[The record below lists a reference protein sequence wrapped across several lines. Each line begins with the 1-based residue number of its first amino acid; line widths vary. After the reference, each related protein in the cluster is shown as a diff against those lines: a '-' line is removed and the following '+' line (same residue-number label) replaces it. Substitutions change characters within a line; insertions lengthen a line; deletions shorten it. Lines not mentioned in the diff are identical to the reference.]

1 MDSRELRVTELIQDL
16 EEGIRRSREET
27 DRAAR
32 RSEEATR
39 SRQEYDQLLLQ
50 LREDEK
56 TLRRKTSE
64 EARRK
69 LAEARALA
77 EDLIRELR
85 DSRAAQQVVQKTRQT
100 LAREIER
107 VDADLLTL
115 ASTARPRRPV
125 ADPCIGQ
132 HVWVEGIES
141 PGRLLSL
148 PDQQGMVRVEAGS
161 FHLRVPLETL
171 SIRDGSPTPSSCP
184 AEISCPEARTVPLE
198 LHLRGLTGDEAV
210 ERLQK
215 YIDDAVLG
223 GAVRLRVV
231 HGKGTG
237 ALKKRIEAALR
248 VDPRVKAFYPAE
260 RHLGGTGVTV
270 VELRE

>member
-1 MDSRELRVTELIQDL
+1 
-16 EEGIRRSREET
+16 
-27 DRAAR
+27 
-32 RSEEATR
+32 
-39 SRQEYDQLLLQ
+39 
-50 LREDEK
+50 
-56 TLRRKTSE
+56 
-64 EARRK
+64 
-69 LAEARALA
+69 
-77 EDLIRELR
+77 
-85 DSRAAQQVVQKTRQT
+85 
-100 LAREIER
+100 
-107 VDADLLTL
+107 
-115 ASTARPRRPV
+115 
-125 ADPCIGQ
+125 
-132 HVWVEGIES
+132 
-141 PGRLLSL
+141 
-148 PDQQGMVRVEAGS
+148 
-161 FHLRVPLETL
+161 
-171 SIRDGSPTPSSCP
+171 
-184 AEISCPEARTVPLE
+184 